1 MGLPPLPCGS
11 AGVNSVSESPLPVAS
26 WDLLEL
32 LFLVFPSVDIDSGYY
47 TVKFDSLL
55 LKEAVVEGDSVI
67 PPLRSE
73 EGASSAES
81 DEDSV
86 DDSGY
91 AKGGESG
98 DGVSASD
105 LWSRSA
111 FLCVSCL

>member
-1 MGLPPLPCGS
+1 MRLG
-11 AGVNSVSESPLPVAS
+11 
-26 WDLLEL
+26 DFLEL
-32 LFLVFPSVDIDSGYY
+32 LFLASPSVDIDSGYY

-73 EGASSAES
+73 DGASSAES

-91 AKGGESG
+91 AKGKRGE
-98 DGVSASD
+98 GVSESD
-105 LWSRSA
+105 LGSRSA
-111 FLCVSCL
+111 FLWDLLNYCPGAFVVSASPLMKE

>member
-1 MGLPPLPCGS
+1 MGAASSQTKAQRENRFSLKHTFLGPPSLPYHS
-11 AGVNSVSESPLPVAS
+11 
-26 WDLLEL
+26 LEL
-32 LFLVFPSVDIDSGYY
+32 TLIWKALCQLAAYWTLVLALPSVDIDSGYY

-73 EGASSAES
+73 EAAES

-91 AKGGESG
+91 AKG
-98 DGVSASD
+98 VSKTT
-105 LWSRSA
+105 
-111 FLCVSCL
+111 

>member
-1 MGLPPLPCGS
+1 MDIYW
-11 AGVNSVSESPLPVAS
+11 V
-26 WDLLEL
+26 
-32 LFLVFPSVDIDSGYY
+32 LVLAFPSVDIDSGYY

-73 EGASSAES
+73 EAAES

-91 AKGGESG
+91 AKGMSKTALDLCLPFSG
-98 DGVSASD
+98 TYGITV
-105 LWSRSA
+105 LE
-111 FLCVSCL
+111 LPL

>member
-1 MGLPPLPCGS
+1 MCWSSCL
-11 AGVNSVSESPLPVAS
+11 AV
-26 WDLLEL
+26 
-32 LFLVFPSVDIDSGYY
+32 PSVDVDSGYY

-73 EGASSAES
+73 DAAESGES

-91 AKGGESG
+91 AKGKGVGRISAKVTGDFVLLFSG
-98 DGVSASD
+98 TG
-105 LWSRSA
+105 
-111 FLCVSCL
+111 

>member
-1 MGLPPLPCGS
+1 MHIG
-11 AGVNSVSESPLPVAS
+11 
-26 WDLLEL
+26 DLLEL
-32 LFLVFPSVDIDSGYY
+32 LFLAFPSVDIDSGYY

-73 EGASSAES
+73 DGAESAES

-91 AKGGESG
+91 AKGEKVGT
-98 DGVSASD
+98 VWAK
-105 LWSRSA
+105 A
-111 FLCVSCL
+111 V